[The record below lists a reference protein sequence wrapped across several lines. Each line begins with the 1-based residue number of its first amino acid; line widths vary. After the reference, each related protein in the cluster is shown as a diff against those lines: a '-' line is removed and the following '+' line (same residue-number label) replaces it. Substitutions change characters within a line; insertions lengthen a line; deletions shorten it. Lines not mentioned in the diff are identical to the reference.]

1 MSEPLQWGVGKDAP
15 TACSEPQSRDMFLE
29 PDSQR
34 PPAGG
39 HSTGIP
45 SSRSATQ
52 NPHGTAQTN
61 PGIPGNPPGAIP
73 IPRTSSRQQP
83 PHQNLLSTGQGAAAQ
98 RLWDIAAGTRT
109 CWGRAKQKEIQ
120 ACLCRKHIFPASGL
134 VPEQVLECRAACQA
148 QTPAWEAEKV
158 HGTREVSNQTFLAQG
173 SRAVPTEPFQTS
185 SSAKQV
191 CSVNFADAEAGQ
203 SY

>member
-1 MSEPLQWGVGKDAP
+1 MPPLPAVSLRAGICSCSQIPNVHLQVD
-15 TACSEPQSRDMFLE
+15 TALE
-29 PDSQR
+29 F
-34 PPAGG
+34 PAAAVP
-39 HSTGIP
+39 HRIP
-45 SSRSATQ
+45 MALPR
-52 NPHGTAQTN
+52 QTL
-61 PGIPGNPPGAIP
+61 GSLETPGAIP

-83 PHQNLLSTGQGAAAQ
+83 PHQNLLSTGQGSAAQ
-98 RLWDIAAGTRT
+98 WLWDIAAGTRT
-109 CWGRAKQKEIQ
+109 CWGRVKRKEIQ